1 MLTKQYYNNLFKVL
15 GFEEKIKFLKF
26 AFFLLLIVFL
36 ETFGLG
42 LIYPILQSLTNNQ
55 INENFLIFYNIL
67 NKYTNLNLDIDIF
80 ILILFAFI
88 ITIKNLF
95 FFYFEFWQLTFLR
108 DFKVNL
114 KNNLLKLHFQSD
126 YEKVSRKS
134 ISTYIRDFNTTIE
147 SFIKSLQVSMQ
158 LLTEVLIFFGLIIL
172 LLIIQSSGVLTF
184 AFIIG
189 FLALLFSIFYRKY
202 LRGVGAKD
210 LDIQQKSLAKF
221 IDMINSTKE
230 ILVFGKYTIFTKQFK
245 SYEIQHLNIRRAV
258 SLIQKFPKY
267 FFEVFIA
274 LSFTFFILYSKSI
287 DTNLNS
293 ILPQLGIILIAL
305 LKLLPS
311 ITKAL
316 FYVQKLNAAE
326 VASFQIANDIKLYK
340 ELDRKKDH
348 QKSNINFLESIKL
361 RNISFKYFNK
371 EFEVLS
377 NIDLEVKK
385 GDFIGIYGSS
395 GGGKSTL
402 IDIICGFLNPSKGE
416 IFIDGLKVNQLK
428 KTNWLEK
435 VGLLT
440 QENNLLDD
448 TIINNITLE
457 FDEKRVDK
465 ETLKKIIRQV
475 GLDQLVDSSPN
486 GLKNE
491 IGQNGIAVSGGEKQR
506 IGIARA
512 LYAKKEI
519 LIFDESTSNLDEIN
533 KKKFL
538 KTVVDLST
546 THTIILISH
555 DKEVIKECKKRY
567 QIKDHKLIQS
577 F

>member
-26 AFFLLLIVFL
+26 AFFLLLVVFL

-475 GLDQLVDSSPN
+475 GLDQLVESSPN

>member
-42 LIYPILQSLTNNQ
+42 LIYPIFQSLTNNQ
-55 INENFLIFYNIL
+55 INENFLIFYNML

-134 ISTYIRDFNTTIE
+134 ISTYIRDFNSTIE
-147 SFIKSLQVSMQ
+147 RFIKSLQISMQ

-189 FLALLFSIFYRKY
+189 FLALLFSMFLRKY
-202 LRGVGAKD
+202 LRRVGAKS

-230 ILVFGKYTIFTKQFK
+230 ILAFGKYTTFTKQFK
-245 SYEIQHLNIRRAV
+245 SFEIQYLNISRAV

-267 FFEVFIA
+267 FFEVLIA

-316 FYVQKLNAAE
+316 FYVQKL
-326 VASFQIANDIKLYK
+326 FY
-340 ELDRKKDH
+340 
-348 QKSNINFLESIKL
+348 
-361 RNISFKYFNK
+361 
-371 EFEVLS
+371 
-377 NIDLEVKK
+377 
-385 GDFIGIYGSS
+385 
-395 GGGKSTL
+395 
-402 IDIICGFLNPSKGE
+402 
-416 IFIDGLKVNQLK
+416 
-428 KTNWLEK
+428 
-435 VGLLT
+435 
-440 QENNLLDD
+440 
-448 TIINNITLE
+448 
-457 FDEKRVDK
+457 VDK
-465 ETLKKIIRQV
+465 
-475 GLDQLVDSSPN
+475 
-486 GLKNE
+486 
-491 IGQNGIAVSGGEKQR
+491 
-506 IGIARA
+506 
-512 LYAKKEI
+512 
-519 LIFDESTSNLDEIN
+519 
-533 KKKFL
+533 
-538 KTVVDLST
+538 
-546 THTIILISH
+546 
-555 DKEVIKECKKRY
+555 
-567 QIKDHKLIQS
+567 QS
-577 F
+577 

>member
-1 MLTKQYYNNLFKVL
+1 MLTKKYYNNLFKVL
-15 GFEEKIKFLKF
+15 EFQEKVKFLKF
-26 AFFLLLIVFL
+26 ALFLLLIVLL

-55 INENFLIFYNIL
+55 INDNFLVVYNIFNNYL
-67 NKYTNLNLDIDIF
+67 NLNMDIDIF
-80 ILILFAFI
+80 ILILFALVI
-88 ITIKNLF
+88 LIKNLF

-114 KNNLLKLHFQSD
+114 KNKLLKLHFQSD

-134 ISTYIRDFNTTIE
+134 ISTYIRDFNSTIDR
-147 SFIKSLQVSMQ
+147 FIKSIETSMQ

-184 AFIIG
+184 AFLIG
-189 FLALLFSIFYRKY
+189 FLALLFSMFMRKY
-202 LRGVGAKD
+202 LRKVGAKS

-230 ILVFGKYTIFTKQFK
+230 ILAFGKYTIFTKQFK
-245 SYEIQHLNIRRAV
+245 NYEFQYLNISRAV

-267 FFEVFIA
+267 FFEVLIA
-274 LSFTFFILYSKSI
+274 LSFTLFILYSKSV
-287 DTNLNS
+287 DTNLNA

-316 FYVQKLNAAE
+316 FYVQKLNVAE

-340 ELDRKKDH
+340 ELDDNKKN
-348 QKSNINFLESIKL
+348 QKSNINFLKSFHLK
-361 RNISFKYFNK
+361 NISFKYANK
-371 EFEVLS
+371 DFDVLS

-402 IDIICGFLNPSKGE
+402 IDIICGFLNPNKGE
-416 IFIDGLKVNQLK
+416 IFVDGKKVNQLK
-428 KTNWLEK
+428 NTNWLEK

-448 TIINNITLE
+448 SIINNITLE
-457 FDEKRVDK
+457 FDENKVDTK
-465 ETLKKIIRQV
+465 SLMETIGQV
-475 GLDQLVDSSPN
+475 GLSQLVENSPK
-486 GLKNE
+486 GLKNQ
-491 IGQNGIAVSGGEKQR
+491 IGQNGIAISGGERQR

-533 KKKFL
+533 KKKFIE
-538 KTVVDLST
+538 TVVNLNNT
-546 THTIILISH
+546 NTIILISH
-555 DKEVIKECKKRY
+555 DKEVIEKCKKRY